1 MTRIDG
7 PGKTPS
13 RPPANAEKSQNAKPA
28 GKSFDEIL
36 GGPEDAEDGADS
48 SKKDEKK
55 DKKGLPAYPGGVLRF
70 GGSEGQQARSTSA
83 EGSAAEGAK
92 PSGGGEANAD
102 QYDRSYDRKAEE
114 ARASDRRAA
123 DRRDA
128 VKDSDAGAGNVA
140 QGAAKGANPIQG
152 AQKAADVQVSR
163 ELMQKLVDQVRVG
176 QNKAGDTEV
185 QMDLKATVF
194 EGMSMKVS
202 KGPEGVLAIL
212 TVDQLSAK
220 AALESQVADLVSR
233 LEAQGMQVQDVQVE
247 LRETAQQPGSGSP
260 EGGDAQAGGEGGEF
274 GYDPND
280 SSPFGSPGTEPSDKG
295 RPGASTPEPN
305 KPRRKESSTDYTL

>member
-7 PGKTPS
+7 PGSTPS
-13 RPPANAEKSQNAKPA
+13 RPPQNAQKSQTAKPT
-28 GKSFDEIL
+28 GKSFDKIL
-36 GGPEDAEDGADS
+36 DSPAEDADEGADS
-48 SKKDEKK
+48 SKADEKK
-55 DKKGLPAYPGGVLRF
+55 DKKDMPRYPGGVLRLGGAEAQQTRGASAESGATEGAKAA
-70 GGSEGQQARSTSA
+70 GGSE
-83 EGSAAEGAK
+83 
-92 PSGGGEANAD
+92 ANTE

-114 ARASDRRAA
+114 TRASERRAA
-123 DRRDA
+123 ERRESG
-128 VKDSDAGAGNVA
+128 KDSDAGAGSVQ
-140 QGAAKGANPIQG
+140 QGAAKGTNPVQG
-152 AQKAADVQVSR
+152 AQRAADVQVSR

-202 KGPEGVLAIL
+202 KGPEGVLAVL

-220 AALESQVADLVSR
+220 AALEAQVADLVSR
-233 LEAQGMQVQDVQVE
+233 LEAQGMKVQDVQVE
-247 LRETAQQPGSGSP
+247 LRETPQQPGSGSA
-260 EGGDAQAGGEGGEF
+260 EGDAQAGGEGGEF
-274 GYDPND
+274 GYDADD
-280 SSPFGSPGTEPSDKG
+280 SSPFGSPGTQPSDRG